1 MVNHV
6 QIIFVNGLLTAWGSE
21 KSGKSVSVREHMI
34 DSKDSTPLSKR
45 TIQGC
50 PLRILT
56 YLKKDDFQQSRYCSA
71 WLKLKLNT
79 KMEFKHHHHQ

>member
-56 YLKKDDFQQSRYCSA
+56 YLKKENFQQSKYCQA
-71 WLKLKLNT
+71 QPQIQL
-79 KMEFKHHHHQ
+79 